1 MRARQNVANAIY
13 RRGEKLFLNCATF
26 REIWSIPKPKIIV
39 DGREEEEG
47 LPCENDARYMPWIFA
62 HVERIGRRI
71 DTGGRFQN
79 KKKKK
84 KESPTVMQFKRR
96 TTPTWPF

>member
-47 LPCENDARYMPWIFA
+47 LPCENDARYMQWIFA
-62 HVERIGRRI
+62 HERIGRRI